1 MASTKAQRN
10 IEGLS
15 FLVDE
20 YQPTRLPVLGSQQVE
35 FGTAGW
41 LDLARDYL
49 APRVAERRDSLR
61 GQRLAV
67 DEVYTDAPP
76 HLAFP
81 DGVAAIHIV
90 IDDGEL
96 TVGARTLEAP
106 DLHITGNYDQAA
118 TLYTG
123 VYEQMPERRER
134 LIRELSHRHGK
145 AVKVIGTPPSNPA
158 VLGAL
163 EGLHDHLARHTRFN
177 PDLDHR
183 IGNLGLA
190 GHLARIEEDGY
201 TIIENAFSEAY
212 ADEIHEE
219 LLRHFKEDP
228 KNGVQ
233 SAAMLLQRGPIFEE
247 MALHPYIF
255 PLHQKLLGADMNLAH
270 YIGSR
275 KPVVADTHP
284 MHNDPPHPSP
294 GTEGACFD
302 CTAVWAITDFGEDD
316 GPTLVVPGSHKL
328 NRKPDADA
336 FDRAVKVVMP
346 RGSIAMWHGALWHG
360 AAVRTSPGHRV
371 AVHHTHV
378 RGFGR
383 TFDNY
388 LHIDPAILDRNPP
401 AIGSLCGLDDI
412 FMKNTSNGPDFAGY
426 LG

>member
-1 MASTKAQRN
+1 MSATKTQPN
-10 IEGLS
+10 VEGLS
-15 FLVDE
+15 FIVDE
-20 YQPTRLPVLGSQQVE
+20 YQPTHLPVLGSQQVE

-49 APRVAERRDSLR
+49 TPRVAARRDSLR
-61 GQRLAV
+61 GLRLAL
-67 DEVYTDAPP
+67 DEIYTDAPP
-76 HLAFP
+76 HLEFP

-96 TVGARTLEAP
+96 TVGAGTLDEP
-106 DLHITGNYDQAA
+106 DLRVTGNYDQAA
-118 TLYTG
+118 TMYTG

-134 LIRELSHRHGK
+134 LARELTHRHGDSIEI
-145 AVKVIGTPPSNPA
+145 IGTPPSDPA
-158 VLGAL
+158 VLATL
-163 EGLHDHLARHTRFN
+163 EGLHDHLARHIRLNT
-177 PDLDHR
+177 DLDHR
-183 IGNLGLA
+183 IRNLGLTD
-190 GHLARIEEDGY
+190 HLARIEEDGY
-201 TIIENAFSEAY
+201 TIIEDAFSEAW
-212 ADEIHEE
+212 ADEIQEE
-219 LLRHFKEDP
+219 LLRHLQDSTIED
-228 KNGVQ
+228 VQ

-255 PLHQKLLGADMNLAH
+255 ALHQKLLGPDMNLAH

-284 MHNDPPHPSP
+284 MHNDSPHPSP

-302 CTAVWAITDFGEDD
+302 CTAVWAITDFGEND

-328 NRKPDADA
+328 NRKPDDDA
-336 FDRAVKVVMP
+336 SDRAVKVVMP

-360 AAVRTSPGHRV
+360 AAIRTSPGHRV

-378 RGFGR
+378 RGFAR

-401 AIGSLCGLDDI
+401 AIGTLCGLDDI
-412 FMKNTSNGPDFAGY
+412 FMKNTSSGPDFAGY
-426 LG
+426 IG

>member
-1 MASTKAQRN
+1 MAIANARPN
-10 IEGLS
+10 VDDLS

-35 FGTAGW
+35 FGTVSW

-49 APRVAERRDSLR
+49 TPRVADRRDSLR
-61 GQRLAV
+61 GLRLAV
-67 DEVYTDAPP
+67 DEVYTHAPP
-76 HLAFP
+76 HLEFT

-96 TVGARTLEAP
+96 AVGAGTIDKP
-106 DLHITGNYDQAA
+106 DMRITGNYDQVA
-118 TLYTG
+118 TLHTA
-123 VYEQMPERRER
+123 VYEQMPDRRER
-134 LIRELSHRHGK
+134 LTRELTHRHGET
-145 AVKVIGTPPSNPA
+145 VKVVGTSPSDPA
-158 VLGAL
+158 LLAVL
-163 EGLHDHLARHTRFN
+163 EGLHDHLARHTKFN

-183 IGNLGLA
+183 IDNLGLTE
-190 GHLARIEEDGY
+190 HLARIEEDGY
-201 TIIENAFSEAY
+201 TVIEDAFSEAY

-219 LLRHFKEDP
+219 LMVHMEDDATR
-228 KNGVQ
+228 GVQ
-233 SAAMLLQRGPIFEE
+233 KAAMLLQRGPIFEE

-255 PLHQKLLGADMNLAH
+255 ALHQKLLGPDMNLAH
-270 YIGSR
+270 YIASR
-275 KPVVADTHP
+275 KPIVADTHS
-284 MHNDPPHPSP
+284 MHNDPPHPAP

-302 CTAVWAITDFGEDD
+302 STAIWAITDFGEDD
-316 GPTLVVPGSHKL
+316 GPTLVVPGTHKL

-336 FDRAVKVVMP
+336 IERAVKVVMP

-360 AAVRTSPGHRV
+360 AAVRTSPEHRV

-401 AIGSLCGLDDI
+401 AIGTLCGLDDI
-412 FMKNTSNGPDFAGY
+412 FMKNTSSGPNFTGY